1 MAAVRGVGFSSAVV
15 EDIHFDQL
23 RKNLDEAEELGVDFV
38 ELPLFAMDLIAG
50 GRVLEKQMRR
60 LHEALKARSLAY
72 TVHGPISINFMQ
84 TPEIAARHLALAR
97 AVVEVAAETGAPH
110 LVLHA
115 GHTTSQTEAEI
126 EGQYAAQREAF
137 AALGELAAKHG
148 IMIAVENIFVSGENQ
163 RTALPSRL
171 AREIEAIGH
180 PNVKACLDFSHAA
193 IACAAGGADFLAE
206 AKQLARVARHLHIH
220 DSFGDPAQFWTFSRS
235 ERLALGLGDL
245 HLPIGW
251 GNIPWRRI
259 MAEFTFLPDAIF
271 NLELPSQY
279 WFELKDSIGA
289 VRDMI
294 EVYRARMPAA

>member
-15 EDIHFDQL
+15 EDIYFDQL
-23 RKNLDEAEELGVDFV
+23 RRNLDEAEELGVDFV
-38 ELPLFAMDLIAG
+38 ELQLFAMDLIAG
-50 GRVLEKQMRR
+50 GRAIDSQMQR
-60 LHEALKARSLAY
+60 LHDALKARSLSFTA
-72 TVHGPISINFMQ
+72 HGPISINFMER
-84 TPEIAARHLALAR
+84 PDIAARHLALAR
-97 AVVEVAAETGAPH
+97 TVVEVAAEIGAPH

-115 GHTTSQTEAEI
+115 GHTTSRAEAEI
-126 EGQYAAQREAF
+126 EGDYARQREAF
-137 AALGELAAKHG
+137 AALGEVAAKHG
-148 IMIAVENIFVSGENQ
+148 IMIAVENIFVGGHNQ

-171 AREIEAIGH
+171 AREIETIGH

-193 IACAAGGADFLAE
+193 IACAAEGADFLSD

-235 ERLALGLGDL
+235 DRLALGLGDL

-251 GNIPWRRI
+251 GAIPWRRI
-259 MAEFTFLPDAIF
+259 MDEFTFLPDAMV

-279 WFELKDSIGA
+279 WFELKNSIGA

-294 EVYRARMPAA
+294 EVYRARMRAA